1 MPTSFQNM
9 ATLTYTGG
17 TVNSNIVTGEL
28 REVLTAAKT
37 AVRENYEPGG
47 TVTYVVSLTNSGV
60 TPLTGLTISDN
71 LGGYAFGGAT
81 LYPLAYLPGS
91 VRYYVNGAL
100 QAAPAVNA
108 GPPMTVTGIT
118 VPAGGSALVIYETE
132 VTRYAPLAAESSVV
146 NTVTVTGGGLAAP
159 VTAEET
165 VGVVSSPRLSIT
177 KGLNPTVVAENG
189 RITYTFTIQNTGNTA
204 ADAAAAIVITD
215 TFDPR
220 LTDLTVT
227 LNGTALTAPTQ
238 YTYDAATG
246 VFATAAGVVTVP
258 AATFTQDAATGAY
271 STTPGTAVLTVTGT
285 V

>member
-1 MPTSFQNM
+1 MLYLKNYLLLEEAEYTEHLTKNLEITSNDDWFHI
-9 ATLTYTGG
+9 
-17 TVNSNIVTGEL
+17 IVLWLETIITIFF
-28 REVLTAAKT
+28 VK
-37 AVRENYEPGG
+37 
-47 TVTYVVSLTNSGV
+47 SLHSSGIIHKSYDHI
-60 TPLTGLTISDN
+60 TILSGI
-71 LGGYAFGGAT
+71 L
-81 LYPLAYLPGS
+81 LLHKYL
-91 VRYYVNGAL
+91 V
-100 QAAPAVNA
+100 
-108 GPPMTVTGIT
+108 
-118 VPAGGSALVIYETE
+118 
-132 VTRYAPLAAESSVV
+132 
-146 NTVTVTGGGLAAP
+146 
-159 VTAEET
+159 
-165 VGVVSSPRLSIT
+165 
-177 KGLNPTVVAENG
+177 
-189 RITYTFTIQNTGNTA
+189 TIQNTGNTA